1 MANTNSNSKIALYLP
16 MIGGNS
22 STTTKDYSVNDHTVT
37 FNGNAV
43 ISKDQFYDQNIQ
55 SSSKLDGS
63 GAYVRIM
70 HSNSIEPENCDF
82 TLILKVYP
90 TATTRD
96 ALYASQSDYWFG
108 LDTNYNVTRNV
119 NLWASSNGS
128 SWDMISGDG
137 AGNGIGHISMNLNEW
152 NNIITTWDGTTFK
165 LYLNGNELT
174 ITNSPFI
181 SNDTLTYI
189 GASSSTI
196 VNKLWKGGISDI
208 KIWNRALTT
217 AEILLVSQNRP
228 VLDGL
233 TNRWK
238 LDKDYTDS
246 VGDNDG
252 TNNGSYLSSVDDQVA
267 SDVSSARVTAND
279 IIKVFPINNKIMN
292 VNIEEA

>member
-55 SSSKLDGS
+55 SSLKLDGS
-63 GAYVRIM
+63 GDYVSIM

-152 NNIITTWDGTTFK
+152 NNIRVVRKGNRWRTWINNVLDKKDKVGLSMLKRIDSIF
-165 LYLNGNELT
+165 N
-174 ITNSPFI
+174 
-181 SNDTLTYI
+181 
-189 GASSSTI
+189 
-196 VNKLWKGGISDI
+196 VGIS
-208 KIWNRALTT
+208 WLVSTRAL
-217 AEILLVSQNRP
+217 P
-228 VLDGL
+228 P
-233 TNRWK
+233 K
-238 LDKDYTDS
+238 
-246 VGDNDG
+246 
-252 TNNGSYLSSVDDQVA
+252 NGSVFFRKKTFNSELDFNSRKIIDNFKYLPKHSTRGLSRRSID
-267 SDVSSARVTAND
+267 
-279 IIKVFPINNKIMN
+279 
-292 VNIEEA
+292 

>member
-1 MANTNSNSKIALYLP
+1 MC
-16 MIGGNS
+16 S
-22 STTTKDYSVNDHTVT
+22 SDLNRFAITFRNREFRCGHYNGTIYDYAKS
-37 FNGNAV
+37 
-43 ISKDQFYDQNIQ
+43 
-55 SSSKLDGS
+55 GS
-63 GAYVRIM
+63 G
-70 HSNSIEPENCDF
+70 
-82 TLILKVYP
+82 
-90 TATTRD
+90 
-96 ALYASQSDYWFG
+96 
-108 LDTNYNVTRNV
+108 
-119 NLWASSNGS
+119 
-128 SWDMISGDG
+128 
-137 AGNGIGHISMNLNEW
+137 NLNEW